1 MFNQLTILYLNVQYR
16 KEDGSFISNYINVS
30 AVSYYLT
37 TTLRPN
43 ISHTVHI
50 VNQFMHNPSHLHL
63 VFSSIFIIIFKE
75 LRILCSDQLMSN
87 HICLCWPWFK
97 IASWSPLHS
106 TSKTLKVTL
115 HSLQPS
121 NPTMV
126 QIIFR
131 PQKIAKISRKIQ
143 NIENSYIPT
152 FFFTLVHTIDQ
163 NISPTKSQYCAL
175 LFNLQLANLLNFDCW
190 ISRATFVIL

>member
-1 MFNQLTILYLNVQYR
+1 MFNQLTILSLNVQYR

-50 VNQFMHNPSHLHL
+50 VNQFMHTPSHLHL
-63 VFSSIFIIIFKE
+63 VFYSIFIIIFKE

-87 HICLCWPWFK
+87 HIRLCWPWFK
-97 IASWSPLHS
+97 IASWSPLPS
-106 TSKTLKVTL
+106 TFKTLKVTH
-115 HSLQPS
+115 HSSQPS
-121 NPTMV
+121 NPTTV
-126 QIIFR
+126 RVIFR

-143 NIENSYIPT
+143 NIEISYIPT
-152 FFFTLVHTIDQ
+152 FFY
-163 NISPTKSQYCAL
+163 ISTHYRSKYQPH
-175 LFNLQLANLLNFDCW
+175 
-190 ISRATFVIL
+190 